1 MKSLTHKFIQHES
14 DGNIF
19 LGLMKMSS
27 EGDVLGIHYINF
39 PPSCDIDVYATNAV
53 EALGNYSAVPTDSIN
68 QVKTLAQS
76 LWTDAV
82 IAAYQQAQVAAQQ
95 TLQG

>member
-27 EGDVLGIHYINF
+27 EGDALGIHYINF
-39 PPSCDIDVYATNAV
+39 PPGCDIDVYATNAV
-53 EALGNYSAVPTDSIN
+53 EALGNFSAIPADSIN
-68 QVKTLAQS
+68 QVKTLSQS
-76 LWTDAV
+76 LWTSEV
-82 IAAYQQAQVAAQQ
+82 IAAYQAAQMEAHNG
-95 TLQG
+95 T